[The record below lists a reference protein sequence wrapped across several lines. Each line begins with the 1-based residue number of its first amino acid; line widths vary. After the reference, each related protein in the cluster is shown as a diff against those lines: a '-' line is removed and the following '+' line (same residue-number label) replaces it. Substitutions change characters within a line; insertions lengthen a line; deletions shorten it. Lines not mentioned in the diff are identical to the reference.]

1 MERRKRYV
9 VILAGGMGKRFWP
22 YSRRSHPK
30 QFLDFIGTGETLL
43 QMTYWRFR
51 KAFSPEEI
59 LVVTN
64 ATYAPIVREQ
74 LPEMSERELLLEPNP
89 RNTASAIAYAA
100 LHIEGQSPGSV
111 LVVAPSDHLVTK
123 EDRFIQRIA
132 TACEVAGSSH
142 NIITLGIRP
151 TYPEVG
157 YGYIQALPEGA
168 AELKEGALYKVKT
181 FIEKPNLEMARLLL
195 DSGEFYWNAGLFVA
209 QPQVIIKAFQQHSS
223 EIYERLNA
231 EPAKWGSAEEQ
242 AYVAEQY
249 PYCPSISFD
258 YAVMEKA
265 DNVMVL
271 LADIGWTDV
280 GTWTST
286 YNLAPK
292 DQAGN
297 AIIGQSRHLFRDS
310 SDNLVVAD
318 DPELLVVLQGLS
330 DVMVVKRDNVLLLC
344 RRGDEHK
351 LKQVVPEAQAIDDK
365 YIE

>member
-1 MERRKRYV
+1 MERSKRFV

-22 YSRRSHPK
+22 YSRKSHPK

-43 QMTYWRFR
+43 QMTYRRFR
-51 KAFSPEEI
+51 KAFAAEEI

-64 ATYAPIVREQ
+64 ASYADIVKEQ
-74 LPEMSERELLLEPNP
+74 LPEIDEREILLEPNP

-100 LHIEGQSPGSV
+100 LHIEGFCPGATM
-111 LVVAPSDHLVTK
+111 VVAPSDHLVTK
-123 EDRFIQRIA
+123 EDRFIQRIETA
-132 TACEVAGSSH
+132 TEVASDREQ
-142 NIITLGIRP
+142 IITLGIRP

-157 YGYIQALPEGA
+157 YGYIQAIPEGKE
-168 AELKEGALYKVKT
+168 ELREGQLYPVKT
-181 FIEKPNLEMARLLL
+181 FIEKPNLEMARLLI

-209 QPQVIIKAFQQHSS
+209 RAEVLIAAFKKHSG
-223 EIYERLNA
+223 EIYERLTA
-231 EPAKWGSAEEQ
+231 SPEKWGSAEEA

-265 DNVMVL
+265 DNVLVL
-271 LADIGWTDV
+271 LSDIGWTDV

-292 DQAGN
+292 DHAGN
-297 AIIGQSRHLFRDS
+297 AIIGQSKHLFRES
-310 SDNLVVAD
+310 ENNLVVAD

-330 DVMVVKRDNVLLLC
+330 EVMVVQHDDVLLIC
-344 RRGDEHK
+344 KRGEEHK
-351 LKQVVPEAQAIDDK
+351 LKQVVPEAQAIDEK